1 MAIRVIDTD
10 VWSYLYKG
18 RLEAKLYEPHLQ
30 GNILVISFQTQ
41 AELLRWALTA
51 GWGDRRRQHLESRL
65 QNYVI
70 EHSSDALAS
79 RWAEVMESGRRNG
92 RPISAADAWIAAT
105 ALHLDVPLITHNQ
118 THFIGVDGL
127 TMISESRDLGKGS

>member
-1 MAIRVIDTD
+1 MMAILVVDTD

-18 RLEAKLYEPHLQ
+18 RDEAKLYEPHLQ
-30 GNILVISFQTQ
+30 GNILVISFQSL

-51 GWGDRRRQHLESRL
+51 AWGEKRRKNLESRL

-70 EHSSDALAS
+70 EHSSDALS
-79 RWAEVMESGRRNG
+79 VRWAEAMENSRRNG

-105 ALHLDVPLITHNQ
+105 ALHLDAPLVTHNRS
-118 THFIGVDGL
+118 HFIGVDGL
-127 TMISESRDLGKGS
+127 NVISES